1 MKITDYELIHV
12 KPRWLFLK
20 VYTDEGIIGY
30 GEPILEGKAR
40 TVATAVREFFEYL
53 KGKDPRRIEYHWQAM
68 YRWSFY
74 RGGPIIMS
82 AISGIE
88 QALWDILGKYLNQP
102 VYQLL
107 GGAVRDKIKIY
118 AHVGGNTREECAQNA
133 LKRIREG
140 FRALKMAPFGAMRI
154 VDTPKKVKEAVEKVR
169 AVREA
174 VGEDVDLGIDCHGR
188 LSPSMAILAAKALE
202 PYSPMF
208 LEEPCLP
215 ENVDTM
221 VTIARSTSIPIATG
235 ERLFTRW
242 GFREVLE
249 KQAASIVQPDLCHA
263 GGIMECRKIAAMA
276 EVYYAAVAP
285 HNPLGP
291 IALAACLQLDAC
303 TPNFLIQEQTT
314 LGEGYLKRPFE
325 LKEGYIEVP
334 TDPGLGI
341 ELDDKAIEEKRY
353 SGDWHNP
360 QLLHE
365 DGSIA
370 DW

>member
-1 MKITDYELIHV
+1 MKIVDFELVHV

-20 VYTDEGIIGY
+20 IHTDEGITGY

-40 TVATAVREFFEYL
+40 TVETAVGEFFDYL

-74 RGGPIIMS
+74 RGGPIMMS

-107 GGAVRDKIKIY
+107 GGPVRDKIKVY
-118 AHVGGNTREECAQNA
+118 AHIGGRTPEEYAENA
-133 LKRIREG
+133 IKRIKEG
-140 FRALKMAPFGAMRI
+140 FKALKMAPFGATRI
-154 VDTPKKVKEAVEKVR
+154 VDTPKKIKEAAEKVK

-174 VGEDVDLGIDCHGR
+174 VGDDIDLGIDCHGR
-188 LSPSMAILAAKALE
+188 LSPSMAILMAKALE
-202 PYSPMF
+202 PYFPMF

-221 VTIARSTSIPIATG
+221 VTIARSTPIPIATG

-242 GFREVLE
+242 GFIEILE
-249 KQAASIVQPDLCHA
+249 KQAASILQPDLCHA

-303 TPNFLIQEQTT
+303 TPNFLIQEQVT
-314 LGEGYLKRPFE
+314 LGEGYLKSPFK
-325 LKEGYIEVP
+325 LVDGYIEVP
-334 TDPGLGI
+334 KEPGLGI
-341 ELDDKAIEEKRY
+341 EIDEEAIKEKRY
-353 SGDWHNP
+353 PGDWRNP

>member
-1 MKITDYELIHV
+1 MKITNFELIHV
-12 KPRWLFLK
+12 RPRWLFLK
-20 VYTDEGIIGY
+20 VYTDEGIVGY

-40 TVATAVREFFEYL
+40 TVETAVKEFFEYL
-53 KGKDPRRIEYHWQAM
+53 KGEDPMRIEHHWQAM

-88 QALWDILGKYLNQP
+88 QALWDILGKYLGQP

-107 GGAVRDKIKIY
+107 GGPVRDRIKIY
-118 AHVGGNTREECAQNA
+118 AHIGGRTPEECAQSA
-133 LKRIREG
+133 LKRVKEG
-140 FRALKMAPFGAMRI
+140 FRALKMGPFEAMRI
-154 VDTPKKVKEAVEKVR
+154 VDTPRKIREAAERVK

-174 VGEDVDLGIDCHGR
+174 VGDDIDLGIDCHGR
-188 LSPSMAILAAKALE
+188 LSPSTAIMAAKALE

-221 VTIARSTSIPIATG
+221 VTVARSTSIPIATG

-249 KQAASIVQPDLCHA
+249 KQAASILQPDLCHA

-291 IALAACLQLDAC
+291 ISLAACLQLDAC
-303 TPNFLIQEQTT
+303 TPNFLVQEHVT
-314 LGEGYLKRPFE
+314 LGEGYLKKPFKLE
-325 LKEGYIEVP
+325 DGYVEVP
-334 TDPGLGI
+334 KEPGLGI
-341 ELDDKAIEEKRY
+341 ELDEEKIEEKRY
-353 SGDWHNP
+353 SGGWMSP
-360 QLLHE
+360 QLFHE
-365 DGSIA
+365 DGSVA